1 MQNINLLKS
10 ALRNHLRTMQYVYS
24 LLFPKNY
31 NRTNKFGINNKS
43 HFDFIFTNWRHHKSN
58 LILSTPMKN
67 KTAEQPRK
75 IIIPEINI
83 TQQQE
88 QEQQRQQQQNGQQN
102 EEILG
107 AWKRPESYKKWV
119 AQPFEQRPE
128 KNNEMPPPPAAPSK
142 PKSFKP
148 RAKSVMDARVAK
160 KKLNKK
166 QASKKN

>member
-43 HFDFIFTNWRHHKSN
+43 HFDFIFINWRHHKSN

-75 IIIPEINI
+75 IIIAEINI

-88 QEQQRQQQQNGQQN
+88 QEQQGQQQQNGQQN

-107 AWKRPESYKKWV
+107 A
-119 AQPFEQRPE
+119 
-128 KNNEMPPPPAAPSK
+128 
-142 PKSFKP
+142 
-148 RAKSVMDARVAK
+148 
-160 KKLNKK
+160 
-166 QASKKN
+166 

>member
-10 ALRNHLRTMQYVYS
+10 ALRNHLRTMQCVYS

-67 KTAEQPRK
+67 KAAEQPTK
-75 IIIPEINI
+75 IIIPENNI

-88 QEQQRQQQQNGQQN
+88 QEQQGQQQQNGQQN
-102 EEILG
+102 EEVLE
-107 AWKRPESYKKWV
+107 A
-119 AQPFEQRPE
+119 
-128 KNNEMPPPPAAPSK
+128 
-142 PKSFKP
+142 
-148 RAKSVMDARVAK
+148 
-160 KKLNKK
+160 
-166 QASKKN
+166 